1 MTPALLVDLA
11 LAPLTGWA
19 GTKAME
25 PVSTWMYDHESP
37 ADREREDAARSGPPY
52 RIAAQKTAALL
63 GVELTEAQLD
73 KAALGFHY
81 GLAISWA
88 PTYALLRRRTDLK
101 PVAATLLSGAAMS
114 AIVDEGLTPALG
126 FSARTAATPP
136 PPTCAGSSRTS
147 PSVSAS
153 PPLPRPPGRCCAA
166 ARSDGPPRTPC
177 RGCRYRS
184 PWTARCARAWASR

>member
-37 ADREREDAARSGPPY
+37 ADREREDTARPGPPY

-101 PVAATLLSGAAMS
+101 PVAAALLSGAAMS

-126 FSARTAATPP
+126 FSAPNRGYPAATHLRGVV
-136 PPTCAGSSRTS
+136 AHLAFGLG
-147 PSVSAS
+147 V
-153 PPLPRPPGRCCAA
+153 AA
-166 ARSDGPPRTPC
+166 ATE
-177 RGCRYRS
+177 
-184 PWTARCARAWASR
+184 AAWALLRRRPI